1 MLQGTWKV
9 AAFAT
14 VASALA
20 WAQGPT
26 IKSSPDTAAVGSQIQ
41 LGDSVVPLY
50 GPWRFTV
57 GDSPTDAATGKP
69 LWAEPGFDDAG
80 WETVDLQPKD
90 GALDPVSGLSGYVP
104 GWTARGHAGYWG
116 YAWYRIRVKVESK
129 PGAKLAL
136 LGPANVDDAYQA
148 FNDGDLLGSFGTFR
162 SHRPIVYFTQPM
174 MFPIEQN
181 AAQSQGSAT
190 KVLAFRFW
198 MEPNTL
204 IGNPESGGI
213 HSAPQLG
220 EAGAVAARNQVQW
233 DELIRSYALSLI
245 LAALFT
251 LLGIVALSL
260 RLFDKT
266 DKVYL
271 WIGGLLLTLALRGYL
286 TAIGSWTQWIPALAL
301 VVIDDVLLFP
311 VIYTGWVMVWRVWF
325 RLHKPAWVP
334 RMLPVL
340 VVLLMVSGG
349 IGHNVF
355 FTVVSQPVAQI
366 FGEIDVAVRVLLVLM
381 ILGSVIQGIIEYGLD
396 GWLPLPAVLF
406 ACIATFRSELTQLNI
421 PTNFRMFGIEVT
433 LAQIADLLL
442 VAALSILL
450 LRRLLVSVKTQRQMA
465 LDVKQAQEVQQVIL
479 PESRT
484 SLRGL
489 VVESEYRPAREVGG
503 DFFQVLPDPAD
514 GSLLIVAGDVAG
526 KGLKAGMLVALLVGA
541 IRSTAELNTDP
552 EFMLQALNR
561 RLIGRGDAQATCL
574 AVRIEADGGATIINA
589 GHVTPYLNGEPIK
602 MEGALPL
609 GVMEEAEFSTTQF
622 KLNQHDRLML
632 MSDGIVEATNVDGKL
647 FGFERVHELVQTAAT
662 AAEVATA
669 AQGFGQE
676 DDISVISVTRVEAL
690 TPALV

>member
-1 MLQGTWKV
+1 MVRGIWKV
-9 AAFAT
+9 ATCAT
-14 VASALA
+14 LASALA
-20 WAQGPT
+20 WSQAADNA
-26 IKSSPDTAAVGSQIQ
+26 PDKPGVSSQIQ

-50 GPWRFTV
+50 GPWKFTV
-57 GDSPTDAATGKP
+57 GDSPINPATHNP
-69 LWAEPGFDDAG
+69 LWAEPGFDDSH
-80 WETVDLQPKD
+80 WENVDLTPKK
-90 GALDPVSGLSGYVP
+90 GSVDPVSGLSGYVP
-104 GWTARGHAGYWG
+104 GWTERGHAGYWG
-116 YAWYRIRVKVESK
+116 YAWYRIRVKVETK
-129 PGAKLAL
+129 PGVKLAL
-136 LGPANVDDAYQA
+136 LGPADVDDAYEA
-148 FNDGDLLGSFGTFR
+148 FNDGVLIGSFGTFR
-162 SHRPIVYFTQPM
+162 SSRPIVYYSQPM
-174 MFPIEQN
+174 MFPIEESS
-181 AAQSQGSAT
+181 AESTGGAT

-204 IGNPESGGI
+204 IGTTASGGI

-220 EAGAVAARNQVQW
+220 EAGTVAARNQVHW
-233 DELIRSYALSLI
+233 DELVRAYSPAVI
-245 LAALFT
+245 LAAFFT
-251 LLGIVALSL
+251 LLGFVALSL

-266 DKVYL
+266 DPVYF
-271 WIGGLLLTLALRGYL
+271 WIGACLLIVALRGYL
-286 TAIGSWTQWIPALAL
+286 VAIGTWTQTIPALVL
-301 VVIDDVLLFP
+301 VVIDDVFLFP
-311 VIYTGWVMVWRVWF
+311 ITFTGWVMVWRVWF
-325 RLHKPAWVP
+325 RLRKPVWVP
-334 RMLPVL
+334 RVLPVL
-340 VVLLMVSGG
+340 VALLMISGG

-355 FTVVSQPVAQI
+355 FTVVSQPVAHFFGQI
-366 FGEIDVAVRVLLVLM
+366 DLAVRVLLVLM
-381 ILGSVIQGIIEYGLD
+381 ILGSVIQGIVEHGIE
-396 GWLPLPAVLF
+396 GWLALPAVLL
-406 ACIATFRSELTQLNI
+406 AGVATFRGELALLNVQLNLLI
-421 PTNFRMFGIEVT
+421 FGVSITLVEV
-433 LAQIADLLL
+433 ANLLL
-442 VAALSILL
+442 AAALAILL

-503 DFFQVLPDPAD
+503 DFFQVLPNSAD

-541 IRSTAELNTDP
+541 IRSTAELNPDP

-574 AVRIEADGGATIINA
+574 AVRIEADGSARLVNA

-609 GVMEEAEFSTTQF
+609 GVMEQAEFSTTRF

-647 FGFERVHELVQTAAT
+647 FGFERAHELVQTAAT